1 MSRSSELDVSRSS
14 SGIPEFPKEL
24 KGVMIA
30 VDLSV
35 KTPVEKLETPPLL
48 DAAQTLVSLE
58 QSIGYKEVVSSPKVV
73 KGVPLERQIAG
84 GK

>member
-1 MSRSSELDVSRSS
+1 MSRSSELEVSRSS
-14 SGIPEFPKEL
+14 SSIPEFPKEL

-35 KTPVEKLETPPLL
+35 KTPVEKPETQPM
-48 DAAQTLVSLE
+48 E
-58 QSIGYKEVVSSPKVV
+58 YKGVVSSPKEE
-73 KGVPLERQIAG
+73 KGFPLERQIAG